1 MNITPEH
8 AEEITRNIELVGEFL
23 RYLIENPSEMEK
35 IPNGSHIRLVDNF
48 ENIDTEKFGV
58 KENVLNV
65 RKVYEFAH

>member
-1 MNITPEH
+1 MDITSEH
-8 AEEITRNIELVGEFL
+8 AEEITRNIELAGEFL

-48 ENIDTEKFGV
+48 ENIGTEKFDV

-65 RKVYEFAH
+65 RKVYEYAH

>member
-23 RYLIENPSEMEK
+23 HYLIENPSEMEK

-48 ENIDTEKFGV
+48 ENIGTEECCV
-58 KENVLNV
+58 K
-65 RKVYEFAH
+65 